1 VFSFLRRDPTDPAA
15 APLVCIFNATPV
27 PRDDYWVGV
36 PEPGAYVK
44 ILDSDASVYGGSGHA
59 PVDRMMADAHPTH
72 GYPFRV
78 RLTLPPL
85 AAVILRPDR

>member
-1 VFSFLRRDPTDPAA
+1 
-15 APLVCIFNATPV
+15 
-27 PRDDYWVGV
+27 
-36 PEPGAYVK
+36 VK
-44 ILDSDASVYGGSGHA
+44 VLDSDASAYGGSGYA
-59 PVDRMMADAHPTH
+59 PADRMTADAHPTH

>member
-1 VFSFLRRDPTDPAA
+1 MT
-15 APLVCIFNATPV
+15 
-27 PRDDYWVGV
+27 
-36 PEPGAYVK
+36 
-44 ILDSDASVYGGSGHA
+44 
-59 PVDRMMADAHPTH
+59 ADAHPTH